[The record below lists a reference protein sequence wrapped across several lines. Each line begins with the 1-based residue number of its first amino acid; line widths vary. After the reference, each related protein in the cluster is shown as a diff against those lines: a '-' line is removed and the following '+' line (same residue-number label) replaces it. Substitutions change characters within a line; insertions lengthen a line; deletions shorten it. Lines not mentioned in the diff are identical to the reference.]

1 MTIFRNYNKAEVSVR
16 NLYKKMYTQQTYG
29 KKIALKKLITY
40 TKELTLDEAVQYLNQ
55 IIDESDPDVDFEQIY
70 HGYQTSET
78 IRNKYFKDN
87 KLCTD
92 ISIKSL
98 FNDEEWKLLPEE
110 QKQLYNTTIDKL
122 YSSIKDW
129 NWLILIGLI
138 HDLGKVLILKEF
150 YNLEQHFAVGDI
162 YPLGC
167 SFHKSNIYYD
177 EKWHTHNIDFY
188 NRDYNKELGVYK
200 KNCGFDN
207 IEMTFSHDYYLSNL
221 LYKSTTNLPI
231 EALYIIKYHSFYCWH
246 SPRNNIRGY
255 EYLAS
260 EYDWK
265 MLPLLKLFQK
275 TDLYSKD
282 LELPNIKKIKKY
294 YNNLINKYIPNKLLF

>member
-29 KKIALKKLITY
+29 KKIALKRLITY
-40 TKELTLDEAVQYLNQ
+40 TKELTLDEAIQYLNQ

-200 KNCGFDN
+200 KKCGFDN
-207 IEMTFSHDYYLSNL
+207 IEMTFSHDYYLSNVL
-221 LYKSTTNLPI
+221 DKSTTNLPT

-260 EYDWK
+260 EHDWK